1 MKGRLTPRGCGDVR
15 RGPPGRTGQA
25 PAGGWK
31 LSPWGRVLLTA
42 SGARVYRSVL
52 STHWPTVG
60 CSPPS
65 VPSEEDVAEP
75 DGRVAPSI
83 TSPGTE
89 RKCPRCLA
97 TSGQQAWG
105 TLAISSR
112 DVPGADFARGRG
124 CLRMGGGRWT
134 FSPCQQDDGPSTG
147 LLVALQCSTL
157 GSSPPGPQN
166 MAGYGDGCLQRGRSY
181 NEVTR
186 VAPIPQDG
194 VLIRHTEGPREDT
207 GRGRRPHA

>member
-31 LSPWGRVLLTA
+31 LSPWGHVLLTA
-42 SGARVYRSVL
+42 SGARVYRSA
-52 STHWPTVG
+52 SSAHRPTVG

-75 DGRVAPSI
+75 DGRAALSI

-97 TSGQQAWG
+97 TSDSRHGEHLRSPPEMCPG
-105 TLAISSR
+105 PTL
-112 DVPGADFARGRG
+112 PGSPGSGVGRG
-124 CLRMGGGRWT
+124 CLRMGGEVDVQPVSRTMARQRAYSWPFNAARW
-134 FSPCQQDDGPSTG
+134 GPH
-147 LLVALQCSTL
+147 
-157 GSSPPGPQN
+157 
-166 MAGYGDGCLQRGRSY
+166 
-181 NEVTR
+181 
-186 VAPIPQDG
+186 PQDLRTWLDVEMG
-194 VLIRHTEGPREDT
+194 VY
-207 GRGRRPHA
+207 RGGEVITRSRGWT